1 MKNLTNAPSNSRNRA
16 PKIITVLCCFTSFV
30 FFSLVPEGHLENRS
44 EDEVTLEEQQEGRK
58 RMVFD
63 ATMYGILL
71 YGPGTSRLLEM
82 SSARQI
88 IGLELLMGGGT
99 FWGALKATEN
109 YRLGAG
115 RTKLIQWANYAGT
128 LYGFGIPIFFESE
141 NDKAYL
147 ASAMLATPL
156 SGLIAHSLSDHR
168 WFEKGE
174 SDLLTNG
181 GLVGGLY
188 GIAVPYLLDI
198 ENLENW
204 TQAKIYTASAMIG
217 MPTGVW
223 ATSRLFRDKSISQGR
238 AHLISLGGVVG
249 SLYAAGL
256 THLSG
261 MGDITIESGEIE
273 TVERPRA
280 YVLASALGLPLG
292 TYLGY
297 KLTDKDEYTTG
308 RARLIMLG
316 AVVGALSGTGVLLL
330 ADVDWENTKSY
341 VLANMV
347 GSAAGMWYTHRFTRG
362 WGEEPASAED
372 VHAQPEADEIF
383 SLELIR
389 ISF

>member
-1 MKNLTNAPSNSRNRA
+1 MKNIANSPSKGRNRA
-16 PKIITVLCCFTSFV
+16 PKIITVFCCFTSFV
-30 FFSLVPEGHLENRS
+30 FFSLVPEGHLDIRS

-63 ATMYGILL
+63 ATMYGLLL
-71 YGPGTSRLLEM
+71 YGPGTARLLEM

-88 IGLELLMGGGT
+88 VGLELLMGGGDILGCT
-99 FWGALKATEN
+99 QSHR
-109 YRLGAG
+109 RLSARRRPFQTHSVGELCG
-115 RTKLIQWANYAGT
+115 HT
-128 LYGFGIPIFFESE
+128 LRVRRSYFFESE

-156 SGLIAHSLSDHR
+156 SGLIAHSLSNHR

-174 SDLLTNG
+174 SDLLTNS

-188 GIAVPYLLDI
+188 GIAIPYLLDI

-217 MPTGVW
+217 VPTGVW
-223 ATSRLFRDKSISQGR
+223 ATSRLFQDRSISQGR

-256 THLSG
+256 THISG
-261 MGDITIESGEIE
+261 LGDVTFESGEIE

-280 YVLASALGLPLG
+280 YVLASTLGLPLG

-297 KLTDKDEYTTG
+297 KLTDKEEYTTG
-308 RARLIMLG
+308 RARLIMIG
-316 AVVGALSGTGVLLL
+316 ALVGALSGTGVLLL
-330 ADVDWENTKSY
+330 ADVDGENTKSY

-347 GSAAGMWYTHRFTRG
+347 GSAAGIWYAHRFTRG
-362 WGEEPASAED
+362 WGEELTSADTVQPATDGS
-372 VHAQPEADEIF
+372 F
-383 SLELIR
+383 SLELVR
-389 ISF
+389 MSF

>member
-1 MKNLTNAPSNSRNRA
+1 MKNLTNAPSNSRNRQ
-16 PKIITVLCCFTSFV
+16 PKIITALCCITSFV
-30 FFSLVPEGHLENRS
+30 FLSLVPEGYLEIRV
-44 EDEVTLEEQQEGRK
+44 EDEVTLEERQEGRK

-63 ATMYGILL
+63 ATMYGLLL
-71 YGPGTSRLLEM
+71 YGPGTARLLEM
-82 SSARQI
+82 NSARQI
-88 IGLELLMGGGT
+88 VGLELLMGGGT

-109 YRLGAG
+109 HRRGAG
-115 RTKLIQWANYAGT
+115 RSKLIQWGSYAGT

-147 ASAMLATPL
+147 ASAMIATPM
-156 SGLIAHSLSDHR
+156 SGLIAHRLSEHR

-174 SDLLTNG
+174 ADLTTNG

-204 TQAKIYTASAMIG
+204 TQAKIYTASVMVG
-217 MPTGVW
+217 VPTGVW
-223 ATSRLFRDKSISQGR
+223 ATTRLIQDRSISQGR

-261 MGDITIESGEIE
+261 LGDITIDSGELE

-297 KLTDKDEYTTG
+297 QLTDKDEYTTG

-316 AVVGALSGTGVLLL
+316 AVVGALSGSGVLLL
-330 ADVDWENTKSY
+330 ADVDWENTKLY

-347 GSAAGMWYTHRFTRG
+347 GSAVGIWYAHRFTRD
-362 WGEEPASAED
+362 WGEELTSTDTVQPAT
-372 VHAQPEADEIF
+372 DESF

>member
-16 PKIITVLCCFTSFV
+16 TKIIIALCCFTSIV
-30 FFSLVPEGHLENRS
+30 FFSFVPEGRLDIRS

-63 ATMYGILL
+63 ATMYGLLL
-71 YGPGTSRLLEM
+71 YGPGTARLLEM

-115 RTKLIQWANYAGT
+115 RSKLIQWGSYAGT
-128 LYGFGIPIFFESE
+128 LYGFGVPIFFESE

-156 SGLIAHSLSDHR
+156 SGLIAHSLSNHR

-188 GIAVPYLLDI
+188 GIAIPYLLDI

-217 MPTGVW
+217 VPAGVW
-223 ATSRLFRDKSISQGR
+223 ATSRLFRDESISQGR
-238 AHLISLGGVVG
+238 AHLISMGGVIG
-249 SLYAAGL
+249 SLYAAGM

-261 MGDITIESGEIE
+261 LGDFTFESGEIE

-280 YVLASALGLPLG
+280 YVLASALALPLG

-297 KLTDKDEYTTG
+297 KLTDKEEYTTG
-308 RARLIMLG
+308 RARLIMIG
-316 AVVGALSGTGVLLL
+316 ALVGALSGTGVLLL
-330 ADVDWENTKSY
+330 ADIDGENTKSY

-347 GSAAGMWYTHRFTRG
+347 GSAAGIWYAHRFTRG
-362 WGEEPASAED
+362 WGEELTSADTVQPAT
-372 VHAQPEADEIF
+372 DESF
-383 SLELIR
+383 SLELVR

>member
-1 MKNLTNAPSNSRNRA
+1 MENITNAPRNSSNRA
-16 PKIITVLCCFTSFV
+16 PKISTVLCCFTSFV
-30 FFSLVPEGHLENRS
+30 FFSLVPEGHLEIRA
-44 EDEVTLEEQQEGRK
+44 EDEVTLEERQEGRK

-63 ATMYGILL
+63 ATLYGLLL
-71 YGPGTSRLLEM
+71 YGPGTARLLEM
-82 SSARQI
+82 NSARQI

-115 RTKLIQWANYAGT
+115 RSKLIQWGSYAGT

-147 ASAMLATPL
+147 ASAMLATPM
-156 SGLIAHSLSDHR
+156 SGLIAYTLSDHR
-168 WFEKGE
+168 WFGKGE
-174 SDLLTNG
+174 SDLITNG

-198 ENLENW
+198 ESLENW
-204 TQAKIYTASAMIG
+204 TQAKIYTASVMVG

-223 ATSRLFRDKSISQGR
+223 AASRLIRDKSISQGR

-261 MGDITIESGEIE
+261 LGDITIDSGEIE

-280 YVLASALGLPLG
+280 YVFASALGLPLG

-297 KLTDKDEYTTG
+297 KLTDKDKYTTG
-308 RARLIMLG
+308 RARLIMIG
-316 AVVGALSGTGVLLL
+316 AVVGALSGSGVLLL
-330 ADVDWENTKSY
+330 ADVDGENTKSY

-347 GSAAGMWYTHRFTRG
+347 GAAAGIWYAHRFTRG
-362 WGEEPASAED
+362 WGEELTSAD
-372 VHAQPEADEIF
+372 TVQPGTDESF

>member
-1 MKNLTNAPSNSRNRA
+1 MKNTKNPPSNCRNRA
-16 PKIITVLCCFTSFV
+16 SKIITILCCFTSFV
-30 FFSLVPEGHLENRS
+30 FFSLVPEGHLESRS
-44 EDEVTLEEQQEGRK
+44 EDEISLEERQEGRK

-63 ATMYGILL
+63 ATMYGLLL

-82 SSARQI
+82 NSARQI

-115 RTKLIQWANYAGT
+115 RSKLVQWGSYAGT
-128 LYGFGIPIFFESE
+128 LYGFGIPMFFESE

-156 SGLIAHSLSDHR
+156 SGLIAHTLSDHR

-174 SDLLTNG
+174 ADLITNG

-198 ENLENW
+198 EDRENW
-204 TQAKIYTASAMIG
+204 TQAKIYTASVMVG
-217 MPTGVW
+217 VPTGVW
-223 ATSRLFRDKSISQGR
+223 AATRLIRDKSISQGR

-249 SLYAAGL
+249 SLYAAGM

-261 MGDITIESGEIE
+261 LGDITIESGEIE

-292 TYLGY
+292 AYLGY
-297 KLTDKDEYTTG
+297 RLTDKDEYTTG

-347 GSAAGMWYTHRFTRG
+347 GSAAGIWYTHRFTRG
-362 WGEEPASAED
+362 WGEELTSADTVQPAT
-372 VHAQPEADEIF
+372 DEGF

-389 ISF
+389 LSF